1 MGLGIEGGDN
11 DNIIEIKIITFTV
24 VKTIGRFFT
33 VSNYLDVYKEHA
45 EIKYI

>member
-24 VKTIGRFFT
+24 VKPLA
-33 VSNYLDVYKEHA
+33 VSSQSQ
-45 EIKYI
+45 II